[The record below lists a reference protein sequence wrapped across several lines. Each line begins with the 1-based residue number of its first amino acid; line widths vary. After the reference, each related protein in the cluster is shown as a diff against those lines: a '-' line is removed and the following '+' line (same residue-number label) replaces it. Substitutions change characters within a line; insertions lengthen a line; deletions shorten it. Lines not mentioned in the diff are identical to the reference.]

1 MYPRNINVEVRNAAE
16 AAAVQQA
23 LAMVREL
30 EEIANAAPDG
40 QVLDQ
45 VEPAALDRGRRFM
58 RDRFHDVLNGQAKDL
73 EKKGG
78 ARGSA
83 PAAGRDA
90 TKDARKDGS

>member
-1 MYPRNINVEVRNAAE
+1 
-16 AAAVQQA
+16 
-23 LAMVREL
+23 
-30 EEIANAAPDG
+30 
-40 QVLDQ
+40 
-45 VEPAALDRGRRFM
+45 M